1 MTQDRVA
8 GVGARPMRAD
18 ARRNYAR
25 LLAAAREAYTE
36 HGTDTRLDDV
46 ARRAGVGPGTL
57 YRHFP
62 TREALLA
69 AVYRDDVEALAV
81 EANRLAET
89 FPPGE
94 ALNRWLRLQ
103 LDYVKVKRGLGE
115 AVKAML
121 ATDSQTLAYCREA
134 MRAAAGGLLA
144 RAQATGEVRAD
155 VAAQDVMRLV
165 HGVALATETA
175 PEDAERLLAIVI
187 AGLRPAPD

>member
-1 MTQDRVA
+1 
-8 GVGARPMRAD
+8 MRAD

-36 HGTDTRLDDV
+36 HGTDARLDDV

-62 TREALLA
+62 TRETLLA

-89 FPPGE
+89 FPPAQ
-94 ALNRWLRLQ
+94 ALERWLRLQ
-103 LDYVKVKRGLGE
+103 LDYVKVKRGLGA

-121 ATDSQTLAYCREA
+121 GTDSETLAYCRDT
-134 MRAAAGGLLA
+134 MRGAAGGLLA
-144 RAQATGEVRAD
+144 RAQAVGQVRAD
-155 VAAQDVMRLV
+155 VDAGDVMRLV
-165 HGVALATETA
+165 HGVAMATETA
-175 PEDAERLLAIVI
+175 PEDADRLLSIVL
-187 AGLRPAPD
+187 AGLRPAGS